1 MTPVALLDVNILIA
15 LFDTVHTHHDVAHD
29 WFADNNTSGWAT
41 CPLTE
46 NGLLRVLGNPARR
59 DAFLPIAQ
67 LGGHLRQFCASGH
80 HEFWPDAISL
90 RDEGLF
96 DLTLVRGYR
105 QVTDIY
111 LLGLAVKHAGRLVTF
126 DQRIQLAAVKG
137 ATRGSLEVIGSGR
150 SEVRSTK

>member
-67 LGGHLRQFCASGH
+67 LGGHLRQF
-80 HEFWPDAISL
+80 
-90 RDEGLF
+90 
-96 DLTLVRGYR
+96 
-105 QVTDIY
+105 
-111 LLGLAVKHAGRLVTF
+111 

-150 SEVRSTK
+150 SEVRSRK